1 MGFFCTRLIQYVWV
15 GHEEIPLL
23 SERVVRCWDELPRE
37 VVESPTLGVFKEH
50 LDIALRDTI

>member
-1 MGFFCTRLIQYVWV
+1 LIQYVWV